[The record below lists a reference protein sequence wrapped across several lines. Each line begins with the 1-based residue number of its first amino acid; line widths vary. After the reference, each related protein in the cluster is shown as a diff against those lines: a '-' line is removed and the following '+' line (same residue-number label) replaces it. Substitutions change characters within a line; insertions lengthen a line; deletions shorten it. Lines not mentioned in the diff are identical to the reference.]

1 MIGRFKFS
9 EATVATCPASGKA
22 ALFTRPVQRPFGGQT
37 AVCPSPSAFTLIELL
52 VVIAIIA
59 ILAAM
64 LLPALSRAKA
74 KAKAVECSNN
84 LRNLGQATY
93 LYALDFQD
101 WIPRDTFGTRMFFAN
116 KFAPYVGGPH
126 IPPQRETDSN
136 YLYDIYKQMRV
147 YQCPS
152 LPQKPGIQDFVLD
165 YTINSIDWKRYELTG
180 QYTGAIEASKLV
192 EAPGG
197 PSLVVY
203 MTEINAGPATPL
215 TPRGFD
221 TWDLWNPT
229 QTTFNERGAINPMPR
244 MIHASDKRHMGFT
257 TVVFLDGHNEKRRLR
272 TNDLSI
278 KLFNPLHR

>member
-1 MIGRFKFS
+1 MNFLRSTPRPGRLPLSLRSRECMQSSK
-9 EATVATCPASGKA
+9 P
-22 ALFTRPVQRPFGGQT
+22 PI
-37 AVCPSPSAFTLIELL
+37 SAFTLIELL

-116 KFAPYVGGPH
+116 RFAPYVGGPP
-126 IPPQRETDSN
+126 ILPQRETDSS
-136 YLYDIYKQMRV
+136 YLYDIYKTMRI

-152 LPQKPGIQDFVLD
+152 LPEKPGNQDFVLD
-165 YTINSIDWKRYELTG
+165 YTINSIDWKGYERTG
-180 QYTGAIEASKLV
+180 QYTGATEASKLI

-197 PSLVVY
+197 PSVVVY
-203 MTEINAGPATPL
+203 MTEINASPGTPL

-221 TWDLWNPT
+221 EWDLWNPT
-229 QTTFNERGAINPMPR
+229 QTTFNERGLINPTPR
-244 MIHASDKRHMGFT
+244 MIHANDKRHLGFT
-257 TVVFLDGHNEKRRLR
+257 TVVFLDGHNERRRLR

>member
-1 MIGRFKFS
+1 MHEADCPNPRPTVSPGFEVPES
-9 EATVATCPASGKA
+9 ETWGV
-22 ALFTRPVQRPFGGQT
+22 R
-37 AVCPSPSAFTLIELL
+37 SPLARTAFTLIELL

-74 KAKAVECSNN
+74 KAKAVECFNN

-93 LYALDFQD
+93 IYTIDFQD

-116 KFAPYVGGPH
+116 RFAPYVGGPP
-126 IPPQRETDSN
+126 ILPQRETDAA
-136 YLYDIYKQMRV
+136 YLYDIYKKMRV

-152 LPQKPGIQDFVLD
+152 LPEKPGNQDFVLD
-165 YTINSIDWKRYELTG
+165 YTINSIDWKRYAVTR
-180 QYTGAIEASKLV
+180 QYTGAIEASKLT

-197 PSLVVY
+197 PSIVLY
-203 MTEINAGPATPL
+203 MTEINAGPGTPL

-229 QTTFNERGAINPMPR
+229 LTTFNERGLINPTPR
-244 MIHASDKRHMGFT
+244 MIHASDRRHGGYT
-257 TVVFLDGHNEKRRLR
+257 TVVFLDGHTEKRRLR
-272 TNDLSI
+272 TNDLPI
-278 KLFNPLHR
+278 TLFNPLHR